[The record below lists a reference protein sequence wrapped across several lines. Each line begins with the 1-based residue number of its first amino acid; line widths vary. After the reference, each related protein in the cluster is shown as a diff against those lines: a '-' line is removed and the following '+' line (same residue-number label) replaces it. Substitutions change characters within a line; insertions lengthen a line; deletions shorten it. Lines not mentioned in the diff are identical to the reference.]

1 MTPEWLRECVAEGR
15 VVEPRPRHRLHLSRA
30 TVDAA
35 EGRVDSLGDAHDVD
49 VNREDLR
56 ALAFGERANAALA
69 AKPPASE
76 DVDAL
81 AEAAAETEAAAEAK
95 DYDDDEERARTRI
108 RRDVFAGCAFAIV
121 SEGARVAPGRRAF
134 GGASGGSG
142 AAAAAVAAARAS
154 TVPVAVGA
162 GSDDARVSSWGEC
175 ARAKVG
181 VELSIRLRGGE
192 VCGEDCSRATHVVL
206 ASPGARGDRV
216 LSDWGGEG
224 PERWGAPRGAKMV
237 TMGWVRARAAEGRG
251 GVP

>member
-1 MTPEWLRECVAEGR
+1 MARSDDALAGLDVCVIVGGGGGGGRAAEAAGALKQELVALVATRGGRHSETRHAGVTHVVAPASARHHVQFIAAVRAGGVDVLTPEWLRECVAEGR

-95 DYDDDEERARTRI
+95 DYDDDEEGARTRM

-121 SEGARVAPGRRAF
+121 SEGDHA
-134 GGASGGSG
+134 
-142 AAAAAVAAARAS
+142 
-154 TVPVAVGA
+154 
-162 GSDDARVSSWGEC
+162 
-175 ARAKVG
+175 
-181 VELSIRLRGGE
+181 
-192 VCGEDCSRATHVVL
+192 
-206 ASPGARGDRV
+206 
-216 LSDWGGEG
+216 
-224 PERWGAPRGAKMV
+224 
-237 TMGWVRARAAEGRG
+237 
-251 GVP
+251 